1 MPQFLYKG
9 ILAIHVMSL
18 SIMRLNV
25 NGVTIIIILLLNHLL
40 HLSPPIKMSLNVVWQ
55 WLNNR
60 L

>member
-1 MPQFLYKG
+1 MPHFLYKD
-9 ILAIHVMSL
+9 IQAIRVTSS

-25 NGVTIIIILLLNHLL
+25 NGVTIIILLLNHLL